1 MECGRFAPST
11 TGRAHPGTL
20 LSALLAWLDC
30 RRVNG
35 RFILRLEDLDRE
47 RCLPQWNEL
56 MVKDLQ
62 WLGLDWDCLEIQSQQ
77 QERYRE
83 ALNIL
88 AQHKRLYV
96 CRCSRREIKQYGQV
110 AADGGFV
117 YPGTCRANRLD
128 DVSSKCDGEVLRC
141 HLDDMA
147 FCCQDELGED
157 LSIYVGKEMGDP
169 VVRRRDGFATYQLA
183 SVVDDGLS
191 GITRIVRGRDIVPS
205 TAIQIQ
211 LQHFLGFETPIYF
224 HHLLLLETQD
234 DKLAKLH
241 QSVSCELL
249 RQSYTAEQLCG
260 FLAFASGLIP
270 EEIPMTPSQLLEHFS
285 WQKVRRDNVRIV
297 LKEQKL
303 YCADREKVEI

>member
-30 RRVNG
+30 RSVNG
-35 RFILRLEDLDRE
+35 RFILRLEDLDQE
-47 RCLPQWNEL
+47 RCLPQWNNL
-56 MVKDLQ
+56 MVEDLH

-83 ALNIL
+83 AMAVL
-88 AQHKRLYV
+88 ARKQRLYM
-96 CRCSRREIKQYGQV
+96 CHCSRREIRQYGQI

-117 YPGTCRANRLD
+117 YPGICRENRLIHFSEE
-128 DVSSKCDGEVLRC
+128 VDGEVLRC
-141 HLDDMA
+141 RLDDEK
-147 FCCQDELGED
+147 CCLFDELGED
-157 LSIYVGKEMGDP
+157 LSICIGKEMGDP

-183 SVVDDGLS
+183 SVVDDGMS
-191 GITRIVRGRDIVPS
+191 GVTRIVRGRDIVPS

-211 LQHFLGFETPIYF
+211 LQQFLGFPTPKYF
-224 HHLLLLETQD
+224 HHFLLLETQEN
-234 DKLAKLH
+234 KLAKLH

-260 FLAFASGLIP
+260 FLAFAAGLIP
-270 EEIPMTPSQLLEHFS
+270 EEIPMSPKQLLEHFS
-285 WQKVRRDNVRIV
+285 WQKIRRENIQIV

-303 YCADREKVEI
+303 YCPDGEEVKI